1 MGIRFIGAPRVTA
14 DVNTVNNLVYA
25 GVSGVIF
32 QAKSERL
39 EYITTSY
46 GSCLFIAL
54 FERKAQKRRGEEK
67 GGGVGVGC
75 NYQSKSRIPAS
86 LDC

>member
-25 GVSGVIF
+25 GVSAVIF

-39 EYITTSY
+39 KYITTSY

-54 FERKAQKRRGEEK
+54 FEHKAQKKRGEEK
-67 GGGVGVGC
+67 GGGGVGC
-75 NYQSKSRIPAS
+75 NYQSKSRIPTS